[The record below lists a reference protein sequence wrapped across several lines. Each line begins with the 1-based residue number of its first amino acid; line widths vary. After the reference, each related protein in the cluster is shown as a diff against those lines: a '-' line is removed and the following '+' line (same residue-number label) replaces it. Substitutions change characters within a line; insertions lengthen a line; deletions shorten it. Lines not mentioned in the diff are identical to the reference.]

1 MTGKPVARNGQ
12 KAAEGRPHPVAS
24 RSTILIVEDDSA
36 LRQIISS
43 ILELEGYAVL
53 EAENGESAL
62 SMLKEGA
69 VHLILSDVNMPG
81 MDGYELFEQ
90 VRAHAAWAQIPF
102 IFLTGKDERQ
112 EIRHGMAMGADDYLT
127 KPFEPDELL
136 SAVKIRL
143 KRSAESQAAIRTAH
157 ELRDTIIRTLS
168 HELRTPMALIM
179 GYGELLEYNV
189 QDMSD
194 EEFHQSL
201 GALRRGSKRLMDTVE
216 SCLLLSKLKAGATA
230 DLFDVAP
237 REMAEP
243 DEQLI
248 YILDAFKNQ
257 AAAQNVSL
265 DLRPGSAGVTLAVN
279 HESFVEIVNRLVD
292 NAIKFSKKEG
302 GRVVLTTRQE
312 EGFWRLDVADEGV
325 GIDSD
330 QLPLLFV
337 SFGQVD
343 REKMEQQGC
352 GLGLSIVQELVKLYG
367 GRVAVESELG
377 QGSCFTVLLPLAT
390 P

>member
-12 KAAEGRPHPVAS
+12 KTAEGRPHPVAS

-230 DLFDVAP
+230 DLFDVVP

>member
-1 MTGKPVARNGQ
+1 MTGKPVARDG
-12 KAAEGRPHPVAS
+12 KRAESGWHQNVPGK
-24 RSTILIVEDDSA
+24 TILVVEDDTA
-36 LRQIISS
+36 LSQIISS

-53 EAENGESAL
+53 EAENGEAAL
-62 SMLKEGA
+62 SMLKEST

-90 VRAHAAWAQIPF
+90 VRANAAWAQIPF
-102 IFLTGKDERQ
+102 IFLTGKDERY
-112 EIRHGMAMGADDYLT
+112 EIRHGMEMGADDYLP

-216 SCLLLSKLKAGATA
+216 SCLLLSKLKAGTTA
-230 DLFDVAP
+230 DLFDVVP
-237 REMAEP
+237 RETAEP

-302 GRVVLTTRQE
+302 GRVVLTTQQE

-325 GIDSD
+325 GIHSD

-367 GRVAVESELG
+367 GRVSVESELG
-377 QGSCFTVLLPLAT
+377 QGSCFRVLLPLAT